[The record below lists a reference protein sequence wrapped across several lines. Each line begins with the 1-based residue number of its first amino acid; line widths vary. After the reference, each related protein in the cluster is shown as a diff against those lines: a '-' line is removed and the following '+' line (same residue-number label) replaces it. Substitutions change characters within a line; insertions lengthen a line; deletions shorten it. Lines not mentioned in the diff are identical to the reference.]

1 MLVVLTSLLTQ
12 PPLHLLLLTL
22 LSIAVYSN
30 SLDGDFVHDDIA
42 AIVNNKDVTGHAPWS
57 SVWIDDFWG
66 TNIRERRSHKSY
78 RPLTTIT
85 FRSVS
90 REMGNLV

>member
-1 MLVVLTSLLTQ
+1 MLAGLNSLLTQ

-22 LSIAVYSN
+22 LSIAVYCN

-42 AIVNNKDVTGHAPWS
+42 AIVNNKDVTGQAPWS
-57 SVWIDDFWG
+57 SVWLDDFWG

-85 FRSVS
+85 FRSV